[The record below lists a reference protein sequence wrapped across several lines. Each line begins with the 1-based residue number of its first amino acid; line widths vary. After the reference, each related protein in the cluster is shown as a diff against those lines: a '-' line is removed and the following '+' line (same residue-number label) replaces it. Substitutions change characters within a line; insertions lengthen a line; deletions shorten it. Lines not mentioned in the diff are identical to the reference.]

1 MGNQEEQ
8 MSKRNNRYKHRQP
21 KAQPTNNVRSIR
33 AQRSMLDN
41 SMAAGYLGKQFEGK
55 RDYYEKLGYPKDLL
69 FEHFLAKYMRED
81 IAARIID
88 FPAEETWGD
97 GVTILDGTEDE
108 AVDDSPFTVEF
119 AALSERLRLAHYC
132 ERVDKITGVGRYGAL
147 LIGVAGDSPLSAPV
161 ERLNSAA
168 DVLYLR
174 PFAEINADIHSF
186 VNDATDA
193 RYGLPALYNVT
204 MMVGATGAGTT
215 TTQVHW
221 SRIIHVAENLLDN
234 EVYGIP
240 RLQRVYNRLDDIMK
254 SVGGSAEATWKLMR
268 KGGIFNLAPDARLS
282 SEEEAAFEEQ
292 IDEMDHGLRRYLQLR
307 GIDYQDLGSEVVDP
321 TGNVELILSL
331 ISGATGIPK
340 RILIGSERGE
350 LASSQDESNWTK
362 RVAKRQRNWA
372 DPTVLRPLVDRLIH
386 WGALPA
392 PSTGRYH
399 AKWWPLAETT
409 AIEQMTLAQGY
420 SQVIERMAQP
430 GIEQVINVP
439 KFIKSYVPDLP
450 SDAIVDEAE
459 LLDKELGGT
468 DDDTPESVTANMLWN
483 VAHAHRQ

>member
-1 MGNQEEQ
+1 MGNEKEQ

-21 KAQPTNNVRSIR
+21 APQLAGNVRSIR

-41 SMAAGYLGKQFEGK
+41 SMAAGYLGKQFEGD

-97 GVTILDGTEDE
+97 GVTIIDGSEDDV
-108 AVDDSPFTVEF
+108 VDDSPFSVEF

-147 LIGVAGDSPLSAPV
+147 LIGVAGDAPLSAPV

-204 MMVGATGAGTT
+204 MMAGTTGAGTT
-215 TTQVHW
+215 TMQVHW

-268 KGGIFNLAPDARLS
+268 KGGIFRLAPDARLS
-282 SEEEAAFEEQ
+282 PEEETAFEEQ

-321 TGNVELILSL
+321 TGNVDLILSL

-350 LASSQDESNWTK
+350 LASSQDERNWAK

-372 DPTVLRPLVDRLIH
+372 DPTVLRPLVDRLIR

-409 AIEQMTLAQGY
+409 ALEQMELAQGY

-430 GIEQVINVP
+430 GIEQVVDVP
-439 KFIKSYVPDLP
+439 KFVKFYVPDLP
-450 SDAIVDEAE
+450 SDAVIDEAE
-459 LLDKELGGT
+459 LLDEELGKT
-468 DDDTPESVTANMLWN
+468 DDDDTESVTANMLWN
-483 VAHAHRQ
+483 VTHAHR